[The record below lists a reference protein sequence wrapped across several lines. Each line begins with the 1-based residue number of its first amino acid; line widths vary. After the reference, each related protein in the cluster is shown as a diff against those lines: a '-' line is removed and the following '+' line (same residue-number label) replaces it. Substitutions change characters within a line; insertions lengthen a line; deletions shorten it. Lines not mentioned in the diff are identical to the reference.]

1 MPDPLNA
8 KDILQNQTF
17 MMKDWSSKTWWV
29 FLVSLR
35 NYPNSLKTKGSAGRK
50 SGEFQA
56 TFTSRMISWIRFFS
70 SFHRKEPDVRLPL
83 HSIIPRL
90 ACWVRSKLDWS
101 PGEKWTIMNHDGQ
114 THRRMMVWAFFI
126 FKLLLLKLE
135 HIFDISNNVVT
146 SIPVWNVTPC
156 TITETSA
163 GLG

>member
-1 MPDPLNA
+1 
-8 KDILQNQTF
+8 

-70 SFHRKEPDVRLPL
+70 FFHRKEPDVRLPL

-90 ACWVRSKLDWS
+90 ACWVRSKLVWS
-101 PGEKWTIMNHDGQ
+101 PGEKGMIMNHKRQ
-114 THRRMMVWAFFI
+114 THRRMMVWAFSS
-126 FKLLLLKLE
+126 LNWCCWRLKIYL
-135 HIFDISNNVVT
+135 IYQAMWSLAFQY
-146 SIPVWNVTPC
+146 
-156 TITETSA
+156 ETSH
-163 GLG
+163 LTTIYSVLHVSF